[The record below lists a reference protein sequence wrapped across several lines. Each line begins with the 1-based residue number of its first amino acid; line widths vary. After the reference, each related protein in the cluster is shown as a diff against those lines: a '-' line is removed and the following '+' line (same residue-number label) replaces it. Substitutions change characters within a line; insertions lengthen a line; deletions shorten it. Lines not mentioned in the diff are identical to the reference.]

1 MFLIVDVLARF
12 ANEETMFLF
21 IIFVCLMLL
30 LIVLLEVIAAFRRL
44 IGLIKDFIK
53 DRRKGKNE
61 N

>member
-21 IIFVCLMLL
+21 IIFVCLMFL

-53 DRRKGKNE
+53 DRRKDKDE

>member
-1 MFLIVDVLARF
+1 MFLIIDVLARF

-21 IIFVCLMLL
+21 IIFVCLMFL

>member
-21 IIFVCLMLL
+21 IIFVCLMFL

-53 DRRKGKNE
+53 DRRKDKNE

>member
-21 IIFVCLMLL
+21 IIFVCLMFL

-44 IGLIKDFIK
+44 IGIIKDFIK
-53 DRRKGKNE
+53 DRRKDKNE

>member
-1 MFLIVDVLARF
+1 MILMIDALARF

-21 IIFVCLMLL
+21 IIFVCLMFL
-30 LIVLLEVIAAFRRL
+30 LIVLLEVITAFGRL

-53 DRRKGKNE
+53 DRRKNKDE